1 MLVYY
6 ECRRVVRPWLGLKML
21 DLNPMII
28 SQLKEKSSTFPD
40 IRKGV
45 LVPMV
50 SLIKYFEI
58 VCYRR
63 DVDILISYITCCA
76 LGRNYDSFLTCFS
89 LLK

>member
-50 SLIKYFEI
+50 SLLKYFEI

-63 DVDILISYITCCA
+63 DVD
-76 LGRNYDSFLTCFS
+76 FLYN
-89 LLK
+89 LLCSWKEL